1 MKQTLRVE
9 SLCLLKE
16 SDGRGLKDPE
26 GYKRKIGER
35 ERAEERAR
43 AAGGGPEGGGLKVG
57 QQRAKAAKSTYSKTT
72 KGFWIWGLFKSQRI
86 RSVSSERGSKGN
98 LIVEGKILMG

>member
-1 MKQTLRVE
+1 M
-9 SLCLLKE
+9 KE

-26 GYKRKIGER
+26 GYKRKIEER

-57 QQRAKAAKSTYSKTT
+57 STE
-72 KGFWIWGLFKSQRI
+72 G
-86 RSVSSERGSKGN
+86 EEGSK
-98 LIVEGKILMG
+98 KYM

>member
-1 MKQTLRVE
+1 M
-9 SLCLLKE
+9 CLMKE

-26 GYKRKIGER
+26 GYKRKIEER

-57 QQRAKAAKSTYSKTT
+57 QQRAKGEKY
-72 KGFWIWGLFKSQRI
+72 I
-86 RSVSSERGSKGN
+86 
-98 LIVEGKILMG
+98 

>member
-1 MKQTLRVE
+1 M
-9 SLCLLKE
+9 KE

-26 GYKRKIGER
+26 GYKRKIEER

-57 QQRAKAAKSTYSKTT
+57 QQRAKAAKSTCSKTT
-72 KGFWIWGLFKSQRI
+72 KGFGGFLKVGEFA
-86 RSVSSERGSKGN
+86 
-98 LIVEGKILMG
+98 LYLADMGQKAISLLRVKF

>member
-1 MKQTLRVE
+1 M
-9 SLCLLKE
+9 KE

-26 GYKRKIGER
+26 GYKRKIEER

-57 QQRAKAAKSTYSKTT
+57 QQRAKAEKYMWQDD
-72 KGFWIWGLFKSQRI
+72 KGIWGLFKSQQI
-86 RSVSSERGSKGN
+86 RSVC
-98 LIVEGKILMG
+98 I